1 MAAMSR
7 PRSYSTRR
15 SPPTSPSHRAIG
27 TTGVEQRRSM
37 TTNRASILLSE
48 RQVNKINRKIANIRH
63 NSIAPSPQLVPN
75 DTSII
80 SRNSAILDERSE
92 VGLPQSNSAIGG
104 YPTRIQEYAV
114 MEDLLYVLMGISGTT
129 IKIIFPKGADDSMID
144 DDEENDTGEWESVRY
159 TIDPTLDPSVRRLVE
174 KMLPLATYYISIS
187 AFVEQHSRY
196 EYGSINHALSAA
208 LSSILKEYETFIAQL
223 EYQFQSSSTFTL
235 QQFWFYTQ
243 EDTAQQMN
251 ILHELVTMIRQLR
264 YDRKKSTDQDDVDDI
279 EAVLEGLQREDQ
291 GKITDQEKGGPILNI
306 LTDRMISL
314 SGDPRCKKT
323 YAYLLA
329 RASIP
334 YFEILH
340 SWIYRGKIIDPHNEF
355 MVLEKL
361 SVRKE
366 NLKED
371 FNDAYWE
378 MRYTV
383 REKLVPTFLEPLKSK
398 ILLAGKYLNVVREC
412 GVNIAKPEDMQA
424 AMDADLQQVDNSTV
438 GGIGGETTWGRNTT
452 GPARGDVWSAVNGAG
467 FVKSLEI
474 AYKYANHT
482 LLNLLVKEQQLI
494 ARLRSLKHYF
504 FLDQSD
510 FLTSFLDLAKEEL
523 KQPSREISLARL
535 QSLMD
540 LVLRNSSS
548 VAAYDPFKEDLKV
561 TMSPLKLV
569 DELLRIINVA
579 GLDSLPRENTRWGGG
594 GGSNS
599 MIMAGSAQLERSQ
612 SMVGSISGISGV
624 GTNTANVGTHSRDTL
639 SGYDAL
645 TLDYTV
651 TFPLSLVISRK
662 ALTKYQLL
670 FRHLLYLKH
679 VEDMLC
685 NAWMAQKDILW
696 KSKNS
701 NPKVDQWKYRIFTLR
716 HRMLMFVQQFAYY
729 VTNEVLEPNWRRLE
743 SNLAKVSTVDQVL
756 QYHSDF
762 LDSCLKECMLT
773 NAKLLRIYNK
783 LMTSCTVFVAQT
795 ERFSQLLNTLVE
807 QQSLDQFGIPKGG
820 LSEAFNHTQSAFENA
835 QRTLIKIEET
845 FSYHMKLLIDALNYY
860 SATETVQFLCLVVR
874 LDYNQYHKSKSTSNN
889 SSTIT
894 LSSSK

>member
-1 MAAMSR
+1 M
-7 PRSYSTRR
+7 
-15 SPPTSPSHRAIG
+15 
-27 TTGVEQRRSM
+27 
-37 TTNRASILLSE
+37 N
-48 RQVNKINRKIANIRH
+48 
-63 NSIAPSPQLVPN
+63 
-75 DTSII
+75 
-80 SRNSAILDERSE
+80 
-92 VGLPQSNSAIGG
+92 
-104 YPTRIQEYAV
+104 
-114 MEDLLYVLMGISGTT
+114 
-129 IKIIFPKGADDSMID
+129 
-144 DDEENDTGEWESVRY
+144 
-159 TIDPTLDPSVRRLVE
+159 LDPSVRRLVE
-174 KMLPLATYYISIS
+174 KMLPLATYYMSIS

-208 LSSILKEYETFIAQL
+208 LSCILKEYETFIAQL

-243 EDTAQQMN
+243 EDTAKQMG
-251 ILHELVTMIRQLR
+251 ILHDLVTTIRQLR
-264 YDRKKSTDQDDVDDI
+264 YNRQKKANGDDDDDEDDI
-279 EAVLEGLQREDQ
+279 EAVLEGLKQQEEGGGANSNRQ
-291 GKITDQEKGGPILNI
+291 IKISDQEKGGPILNI
-306 LTDRMISL
+306 LTDRMIGL
-314 SGDPRCKKT
+314 SGDPRCKKI

-329 RASIP
+329 RASVP

-383 REKLVPTFLEPLKSK
+383 REKWVPTFLDPLQSK

-424 AMDADLQQVDNSTV
+424 AMDAAM
-438 GGIGGETTWGRNTT
+438 GGDQENTLGDTSWSRNTT
-452 GPARGDVWSAVNGAG
+452 GPARDDVWSAVNGAG

-510 FLTSFLDLAKEEL
+510 FLTSFLDLAKDEL
-523 KQPSREISLARL
+523 KQPAREISLARL

-561 TMSPLKLV
+561 MMSPLKLV

-579 GLDSLPRENTRWGGG
+579 GLDSLPRDTRWMNNSMSLDASRTMG
-594 GGSNS
+594 GGS
-599 MIMAGSAQLERSQ
+599 ALLERS
-612 SMVGSISGISGV
+612 
-624 GTNTANVGTHSRDTL
+624 
-639 SGYDAL
+639 YDAL

-685 NAWMAQKDILW
+685 DAWMAQKDILW
-696 KSKNS
+696 KSKS
-701 NPKVDQWKYRIFTLR
+701 HDSKIEAWKYRVFTLR

-743 SNLAKVSTVDQVL
+743 SNLARVSTVDQVL

-762 LDSCLKECMLT
+762 LDTCLKECMLT
-773 NAKLLRIYNK
+773 NAKLLRVKYLLFFLVK
-783 LMTSCTVFVAQT
+783 RMTKKDP
-795 ERFSQLLNTLVE
+795 L
-807 QQSLDQFGIPKGG
+807 
-820 LSEAFNHTQSAFENA
+820 
-835 QRTLIKIEET
+835 
-845 FSYHMKLLIDALNYY
+845 
-860 SATETVQFLCLVVR
+860 
-874 LDYNQYHKSKSTSNN
+874 
-889 SSTIT
+889 
-894 LSSSK
+894 

>member
-1 MAAMSR
+1 
-7 PRSYSTRR
+7 
-15 SPPTSPSHRAIG
+15 
-27 TTGVEQRRSM
+27 
-37 TTNRASILLSE
+37 
-48 RQVNKINRKIANIRH
+48 
-63 NSIAPSPQLVPN
+63 
-75 DTSII
+75 
-80 SRNSAILDERSE
+80 
-92 VGLPQSNSAIGG
+92 
-104 YPTRIQEYAV
+104 
-114 MEDLLYVLMGISGTT
+114 
-129 IKIIFPKGADDSMID
+129 MID
-144 DDEENDTGEWESVRY
+144 DDEEINTGEWESVRY
-159 TIDPTLDPSVRRLVE
+159 SIDPTLDPSVRRLVE
-174 KMLPLATYYISIS
+174 KMLPLATYYMSIS

-208 LSSILKEYETFIAQL
+208 LSSILKDYETFVTQL
-223 EYQFQSSSTFTL
+223 EYQFQSNNNFTL

-243 EDTAQQMN
+243 EDTAQQMG
-251 ILHELVTMIRQLR
+251 ILHDLVTTIRQLR
-264 YDRKKSTDQDDVDDI
+264 YKRKNDDDDDDI
-279 EAVLEGLQREDQ
+279 EAVLEGLKNADEGGQV
-291 GKITDQEKGGPILNI
+291 KITDQEKGGPILNI
-306 LTDRMISL
+306 LTDRMIGL
-314 SGDPRCKKT
+314 SGDPRCKKI

-329 RASIP
+329 RASVP

-340 SWIYRGKIIDPHNEF
+340 SWIYRGKIHDPHNEF

-383 REKLVPTFLEPLKSK
+383 REKLVPTFLEPLQSK

-424 AMDADLQQVDNSTV
+424 AMDADM
-438 GGIGGETTWGRNTT
+438 GGETNETSWTRNTT

-474 AYKYANHT
+474 AYRYANHT

-510 FLTSFLDLAKEEL
+510 FLTSFLDLAKDEL
-523 KQPSREISLARL
+523 KQPAREISLARL

-579 GLDSLPRENTRWGGG
+579 GLDSLPRDARWMNGV
-594 GGSNS
+594 SDAS
-599 MIMAGSAQLERSQ
+599 RGSAQMERSQ
-612 SMVGSISGISGV
+612 SMVGSISGGV
-624 GTNTANVGTHSRDTL
+624 SITGTSTAAGAAQAAAAGSSRDVL

-685 NAWMAQKDILW
+685 DAWMAQKDILW
-696 KSKNS
+696 KTKSS
-701 NPKVDQWKYRIFTLR
+701 PQVDAWKYRIFTLR

-762 LDSCLKECMLT
+762 LDTCLKECMLT

-783 LMTSCTVFVAQT
+783 LMTSCVVFVAHT
-795 ERFSQLLNTLVE
+795 ERFSQLLSAIVE
-807 QQSLDQFGIPKGG
+807 QQSLNQFGIPKGG
-820 LSEAFNHTQSAFENA
+820 LSEAASSATATFEKA
-835 QRTLIKIEET
+835 QQTLGKIEET
-845 FSYHMKLLIDALNYY
+845 FKYHMKLLIEALNYY

-874 LDYNQYHKSKSTSNN
+874 LDYNQYHKSKS
-889 SSTIT
+889 
-894 LSSSK
+894 K